1 MVELNEKNKYLLIKL
16 FIFLTIT
23 SKITPPTIQY
33 KLSVI
38 LEGNYIVYSAY
49 YEMSCTAIHARIKA
63 PIPCKSF
70 SEVGRDT

>member
-1 MVELNEKNKYLLIKL
+1 MVELKEKNKYLPIKL
-16 FIFLTIT
+16 FIFLPSIP
-23 SKITPPTIQY
+23 KIIPPTIQY

-49 YEMSCTAIHARIKA
+49 YEISCTAIHARIKA